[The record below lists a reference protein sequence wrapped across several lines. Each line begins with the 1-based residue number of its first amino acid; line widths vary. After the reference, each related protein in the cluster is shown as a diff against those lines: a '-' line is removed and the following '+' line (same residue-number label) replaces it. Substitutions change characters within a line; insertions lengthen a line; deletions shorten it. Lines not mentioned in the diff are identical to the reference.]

1 MLILIFVKPDFK
13 NIQMDKNLQLQTRA
27 NENLKGLR
35 SNHQELKSVVPS
47 NTLTIDWEPL
57 LQIFSSSLII
67 E

>member
-1 MLILIFVKPDFK
+1 
-13 NIQMDKNLQLQTRA
+13 MDKNLQLQTRA